1 MSVYLMAQIHIH
13 DRERYARYEA
23 GFIEVLNDHDG
34 TLVVVDD
41 AATVI
46 EGDWPFNRS
55 VLVRF
60 ETEVAALGWY
70 NSDAYQRLLEHRL
83 AASVGNIV
91 LVRGLGEKG
100 K

>member
-83 AASVGNIV
+83 AASVGNLSLIHI
-91 LVRGLGEKG
+91 
-100 K
+100 